1 MSMPNFG
8 NQTAC
13 RYRQPPQKD
22 GPGYYVIDVSK
33 AFLGSLLGCLLAL
46 AIMQTVAEYRMKA
59 KMKDAM
65 QDVQKSLQG
74 LNLQKPAG

>member
-8 NQTAC
+8 NQTSC

-22 GPGYYVIDVSK
+22 GLGYYVIDVSK

-46 AIMQTVAEYRMKA
+46 AIMHTVIQYRIKA
-59 KMKDAM
+59 KMQEAGLE
-65 QDVQKSLQG
+65 VQQRLQG
-74 LNLQKPAG
+74 LNLPKPAK